1 MTNDKR
7 KIGTSLIIVLGLV
20 FFSIYLVFP
29 VYWLIASS
37 VKPTEDLFIVPAT
50 LFPLRISFENFK
62 EVLSATKIPRYFLN
76 SIITSVAVT
85 AITITISTLGAY
97 SLTKYRFPGRKLI
110 SDLILVAYIFP
121 GILILLPL
129 YQLIVKLQLNNSLI
143 GLILANLTF
152 TVPFCLWMLRA
163 FFMQLPNSLEESAMI
178 DGCTKF
184 GAFLKVL
191 LPLASPGIVASGTY
205 AFILSWNEY
214 MFALVFVTDD
224 ANKTLPLGVA
234 GFLGHLTI
242 DWGSLLCS
250 AVIAVIPIMLA
261 FMFFQKYLI
270 QGISAGAV
278 KG

>member
-1 MTNDKR
+1 M
-7 KIGTSLIIVLGLV
+7 TSLRKKIPLFEIIIGLGIY
-20 FFSIYLVFP
+20 SIYLVFP

-37 VKPTEDLFIVPAT
+37 LKPTEDLFLVPAT
-50 LFPLRISFENFK
+50 LFPNRISLENFR
-62 EVLSATKIPRYFLN
+62 LILFQTKVPQYFLN

-85 AITITISTLGAY
+85 IITIVIATLGAY
-97 SLTKYRFPGRKLI
+97 SLTKFRFPGRKLI
-110 SDLILVAYIFP
+110 SDLILLAYIFP

-129 YQLIVKLQLNNSLI
+129 YQLIVKWKLNNSLI

-163 FFMQLPNSLEESAMI
+163 FFIQLPESLEESAMI

-184 GAFLKVL
+184 GAFRRVL

-214 MFALVFVTDD
+214 MFALIFVTND

-242 DWGSLLCS
+242 DWGSLLAS

>member
-1 MTNDKR
+1 MASLR
-7 KIGTSLIIVLGLV
+7 KKIPLFEIIIGLGIY
-20 FFSIYLVFP
+20 SIYLVFP

-37 VKPTEDLFIVPAT
+37 LKPTEDLFLVPAT
-50 LFPLRISFENFK
+50 LFPNRISLENFR
-62 EVLSATKIPRYFLN
+62 LILFQTKVPQYFLN

-85 AITITISTLGAY
+85 IITIVIATLGAY
-97 SLTKYRFPGRKLI
+97 SLTKFRFPGRKLI
-110 SDLILVAYIFP
+110 SDLILLAYIFP

-129 YQLIVKLQLNNSLI
+129 YQLIVKWKLNNSLI

-163 FFMQLPNSLEESAMI
+163 FFIQLPESLEESAMI

-184 GAFLKVL
+184 GAFRRVL

-214 MFALVFVTDD
+214 MFALIFVTND

-234 GFLGHLTI
+234 GFLGPLTI
-242 DWGSLLCS
+242 DWGSLLAS

>member
-1 MTNDKR
+1 MISIKK
-7 KIGTSLIIVLGLV
+7 KIPLFEIIIGLAIY
-20 FFSIYLVFP
+20 SIYLVFP
-29 VYWLIASS
+29 VYWLIASAL
-37 VKPTEDLFIVPAT
+37 KPTEDLFLVPAS
-50 LFPLRISFENFK
+50 LFPRRISLENFK
-62 EVLSATKIPRYFLN
+62 LILFQTKVPQYFLN
-76 SIITSVAVT
+76 SIITSVSVT
-85 AITITISTLGAY
+85 IITITIATLGAY
-97 SLTKYRFPGRKLI
+97 SLTKYKFPGRKLI

-129 YQLIVKLQLNNSLI
+129 YQIIVRWKLNNSLI

-163 FFMQLPNSLEESAMI
+163 FFLQLPESLEESAMI

-184 GAFLKVL
+184 GAFLRVL

-214 MFALVFVTDD
+214 MFALIFVTNDS
-224 ANKTLPLGVA
+224 NKTLPLGVA

-242 DWGSLLCS
+242 DWGALLAS
-250 AVIAVIPIMLA
+250 AVVAVIPIMLA

-270 QGISAGAV
+270 QGISAGAI

>member
-1 MTNDKR
+1 MISIKK
-7 KIGTSLIIVLGLV
+7 KIPLFEIIIGLAIY
-20 FFSIYLVFP
+20 SIYLVFP
-29 VYWLIASS
+29 VYWLIASAL
-37 VKPTEDLFIVPAT
+37 KPTEDLFLVPAS
-50 LFPLRISFENFK
+50 LFPRRISLENFK
-62 EVLSATKIPRYFLN
+62 LILFQTKVPQYFLN
-76 SIITSVAVT
+76 SIITSVSVT
-85 AITITISTLGAY
+85 IITITIATLGAY
-97 SLTKYRFPGRKLI
+97 SLTKYKFPGRKLI

-129 YQLIVKLQLNNSLI
+129 YQIIVRWKLNNSLI

-163 FFMQLPNSLEESAMI
+163 FFLQLPESLEESAMI

-184 GAFLKVL
+184 GAFLRVL

-214 MFALVFVTDD
+214 MFALIFVTNDS
-224 ANKTLPLGVA
+224 NKTLPLGVA

-242 DWGSLLCS
+242 DWGALLAS
-250 AVIAVIPIMLA
+250 AVVAVIPIMLA

>member
-1 MTNDKR
+1 MASLR
-7 KIGTSLIIVLGLV
+7 KKIPLFEIIIGLGIY
-20 FFSIYLVFP
+20 SIYLVFP

-37 VKPTEDLFIVPAT
+37 LKPTEDLFLVPAT
-50 LFPLRISFENFK
+50 LFPNRISLENFR
-62 EVLSATKIPRYFLN
+62 LILFQTKVPQYFLN

-85 AITITISTLGAY
+85 IITIVIATLGAY
-97 SLTKYRFPGRKLI
+97 SLTKFRFPGRKLI
-110 SDLILVAYIFP
+110 SDLILLAYIFP

-129 YQLIVKLQLNNSLI
+129 YQLIVKWKLNNSLI

-163 FFMQLPNSLEESAMI
+163 FFIQLPESLEESAMI

-184 GAFLKVL
+184 GAFRRVL

-214 MFALVFVTDD
+214 MFALIFVTND

-242 DWGSLLCS
+242 DWGSLLAS
-250 AVIAVIPIMLA
+250 AVLAVLPIMLA

>member
-1 MTNDKR
+1 MSSLKK
-7 KIGTSLIIVLGLV
+7 KIPLFEIFIGLAIY
-20 FFSIYLVFP
+20 SIYLVFP

-37 VKPTEDLFIVPAT
+37 LKPTEDLFLVPAT
-50 LFPLRISFENFK
+50 LFPNRISLENFR
-62 EVLSATKIPRYFLN
+62 LILFQTKVPQYFLN
-76 SIITSVAVT
+76 SIITSVSVT
-85 AITITISTLGAY
+85 IITIIIATLGAY
-97 SLTKYRFPGRKLI
+97 SLTKFRFPGRKLI
-110 SDLILVAYIFP
+110 SDLILLAYIFP

-129 YQLIVKLQLNNSLI
+129 YQLIVKWKLNNSLL

-163 FFMQLPNSLEESAMI
+163 FFIQLPESLEESAMI

-184 GAFLKVL
+184 GAFRRVL

-214 MFALVFVTDD
+214 MFALIFVTND

-242 DWGSLLCS
+242 DWGSLLAS